1 MQENKLTHKITLTKK
16 QHAFIKT
23 NAGEVLFGGAAGGG
37 KSYAQ
42 IVDSLIFAIKYPK
55 SKQIL
60 LRRTLVELEKSL
72 LRSAL
77 SVYPKGIYTYRES
90 KHSFEFAN
98 GSIVDFG
105 YIGQESDVTKY
116 QSTEYD
122 IVRFDELT
130 HFSESM
136 YLYMLSRVRGVND
149 FPKCVKSTTNPGG
162 VGHDFVRK
170 RFVDVGE
177 WGEEFQTATGS
188 RIFIPSLVFEN
199 KFLLEKDPEY
209 VKRLE
214 NLSEKDKQA
223 LLYGNWDIFEGRFF
237 PEFSRSVHVDSPKEL
252 NPTDRIYCV
261 FDYGLDMLACYFIA
275 VDGFGN
281 CFVFKEIYQS
291 GLIISECASLVKL
304 EARGFDIEAFIAPP
318 DMWNRN
324 RDSGQTVA
332 DIFRKYGI
340 NLQRANAKRDVGWF
354 ELKELLKVKQ
364 DEFGGESARL
374 KISSACPNL
383 IRCLGNILVD
393 TTKAFDCANNPH
405 ELTHSVDAL
414 RYFASFQKRKPNI
427 LPKRRVSH
435 GEVGMKI
442 SKI

>member
-1 MQENKLTHKITLTKK
+1 MNENTLTIKLTKK
-16 QHAFIKT
+16 QHQFLTSPAFET
-23 NAGEVLFGGAAGGG
+23 LFGGAAGGG

-42 IVDSLIFAIKYPK
+42 IVDSLVYAIKYPK
-55 SKQIL
+55 SKQII

-72 LRSAL
+72 LRTAME
-77 SVYPKGIYTYRES
+77 VYPQGIFSYREA

-105 YIGQESDVTKY
+105 YIGQESDVAKY

-122 IVRFDELT
+122 VVRFDELT

-136 YLYMLSRVRGVND
+136 YLYMLSRVRGAND
-149 FPKCVKSTTNPGG
+149 FPKGVKSTTNPGG

-177 WGEEFQTATGS
+177 WGLKFDSPAGS

-199 KFLLEKDPEY
+199 KFLMEKDPDY

-214 NLSEKDKQA
+214 NLSDKDKQA

-237 PEFSRSVHVDSPKEL
+237 PEFSRSTHVCEPFEIPENS
-252 NPTDRIYCV
+252 RIFCV

-275 VDGFGN
+275 CDSFSN
-281 CFVFKEIYQS
+281 AWVFKEIYKS
-291 GLIISECASLVKL
+291 GLIISECASEIKTQSSGL
-304 EARGFDIEAFIAPP
+304 EVEAFIAPP

-324 RDSGQTVA
+324 RDSGESLA
-332 DIFRKYGI
+332 GIFKKNGI
-340 NLQRANAKRDVGWF
+340 NLSKANAKRDVGWYQ
-354 ELKELLKVKQ
+354 LKELLKVQ
-364 DEFGGESARL
+364 QNEFGGKSPRL
-374 KISSACPNL
+374 KIFSNCHNL
-383 IRCLGNILVD
+383 IRSLGNILVD
-393 TTKAFDCANNPH
+393 KTKAFDCANHPH

-414 RYFASFQKRKPNI
+414 RYFASYQMRSARKIHSP
-427 LPKRRVSH
+427 PHV
-435 GEVGMKI
+435 GDVGMRITKI
-442 SKI
+442 